1 MHAVGIYKGDRTEVG
16 YYLITDE
23 GTFCTCPEIISG
35 EDLIPSLYPK
45 IALNDNRTFYTIW
58 NDTGNVIFR
67 RGSYDENGDLI
78 WDPQI
83 VVSNDRYAV
92 FPDIA
97 VSETF
102 VSVVWDNHDGENRTI
117 LTRHSNDGSS
127 TFCSDDTP
135 TVSVRAGEPSIE
147 LFRNR
152 LHIVWSEEIS
162 EKGEIFYR
170 QGILP
175 EIRKEDNRPK
185 SYDLKQNYPNPF
197 NAGTTINFDLSIRE
211 HVVLRVYNFLGKL
224 VTTLLDDIQEAGDS
238 KSRLPITFD
247 GSNLPSGVYF
257 YRITTLSF
265 TSTKKMILIR

>member
-185 SYDLKQNYPNPF
+185 SYDLKQNYPNPANGNTHIEYDLQF
-197 NAGTTINFDLSIRE
+197 PGHVTLILYNILGQKKSSVVDEFQEVNTYKKSFDVNQFS
-211 HVVLRVYNFLGKL
+211 
-224 VTTLLDDIQEAGDS
+224 
-238 KSRLPITFD
+238 
-247 GSNLPSGVYF
+247 SGVYF
-257 YRITTLSF
+257 YQLRTGYF
-265 TSTKKMILIR
+265 TATKKSVIIR